1 MSVENHHLHLD
12 LWFDICFKWVA
23 NHRHHLECWICWI
36 FSTRDF
42 FKQKNT
48 TAISSS
54 TLKCASNLW
63 LFSVEKKPA
72 IFGSLKSPGS
82 WIRWNGHVCRAWR
95 RDWLQ
100 NSEKWGVSSMGP
112 RVLSHNKWKIFLKIQ
127 ILFEHRYFFRLNFPP
142 FSQINAVQQIPPRQ
156 IPWWFQFHVPL
167 AGILFPSFA
176 GAHIQ
181 QRTSTWRTCRCG
193 LRKSCDGFS
202 H

>member
-1 MSVENHHLHLD
+1 MRVENHHLHLD

-36 FSTRDF
+36 SSTRDF

-72 IFGSLKSPGS
+72 FLDRWKVPVVSS
-82 WIRWNGHVCRAWR
+82 WNGQCAGPDRG
-95 RDWLQ
+95 LTPK
-100 NSEKWGVSSMGP
+100 NSEKVGKTSHGK

-127 ILFEHRYFFRLNFPP
+127 ILFEHRCFFSVEFPP
-142 FSQINAVQQIPPRQ
+142 VFSN
-156 IPWWFQFHVPL
+156 
-167 AGILFPSFA
+167 
-176 GAHIQ
+176 
-181 QRTSTWRTCRCG
+181 
-193 LRKSCDGFS
+193 
-202 H
+202 